1 MLNNDEEYCKLY
13 YKNLYKDMNPI
24 SDDEWTQYEFP
35 VVPFE
40 NVMKEIVVPEFIRL
54 GAISRKDLIVGKR
67 YKGYCRNT
75 DEATW
80 NGTEFVYVRHKFGS
94 MFEEN
99 VKHFEDD
106 DGYDVFVPYRVID

>member
-1 MLNNDEEYCKLY
+1 
-13 YKNLYKDMNPI
+13 MNPI
-24 SDDEWTQYEFP
+24 SDDEGTQYEFP

-54 GAISRKDLIVGKR
+54 GAIPRKDLIVGKR
-67 YKGYCRNT
+67 YKGYCRNA

-80 NGTEFVYVRHKFGS
+80 NGTEFVYVRHKFDS